1 MSLDAV
7 GITAGYAGTSNV
19 LQDASLSVSA
29 GEIVGLAGPSGS
41 GKSTLAR
48 VLAML
53 LEPRAGTVTID
64 GSTVPGTGFGVPASM
79 RRQVAMLFQS
89 PRAATDP
96 RMSLRSIIEQPAAIV
111 GRKIVAHDLAARVGL
126 TPDLLTRRPHQVSD
140 GQLQRA
146 CVARALAQEPKY
158 LICDEATAML
168 DAATTAS
175 IMHVIR
181 NEAEETGMG
190 VLLISHDTELLNALC
205 TQEVHSMDGV
215 DFQGRR
221 AT

>member
-1 MSLDAV
+1 MSLDAI
-7 GITAGYAGTSNV
+7 GITAGYPGTSHV
-19 LQDASLSVSA
+19 LQDASLSVPA
-29 GEIVGLAGPSGS
+29 GELVGLAGPSGS
-41 GKSTLAR
+41 GKSTMAR
-48 VLAML
+48 VLSL
-53 LEPRAGTVTID
+53 LLAPQAGTVTID
-64 GSTVPGTGFGVPASM
+64 GSSVRGSGFGVPSDV

-89 PRAATDP
+89 PRSATDP
-96 RMSLRSIIEQPAAIV
+96 RMTLQAIIEQPAAIA
-111 GRKIVAHDLAARVGL
+111 GREIVARELAARVGL

-175 IMHVIR
+175 IMQLIR
-181 NEAEETGMG
+181 NEAEESGMG

-205 TQEVHSMDGV
+205 ARVDDGV
-215 DFQGRR
+215 HTG
-221 AT
+221 TKCSTP